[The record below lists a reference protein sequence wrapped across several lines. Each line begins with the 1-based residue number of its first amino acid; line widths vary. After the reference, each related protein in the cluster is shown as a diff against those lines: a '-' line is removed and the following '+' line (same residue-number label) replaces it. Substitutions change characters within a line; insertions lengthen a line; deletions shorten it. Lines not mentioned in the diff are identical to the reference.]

1 GGERGQD
8 RGGGWR
14 PEGEPGALDAGE
26 AGHGALAAAEQGVAS
41 AMTRLGMIYHNALG
55 VDRDPA
61 IAATWWAKAAARGD
75 ADGQAMLGA
84 AHLLGAGVPRDGVAA
99 LAWLLR

>member
-1 GGERGQD
+1 M
-8 RGGGWR
+8 
-14 PEGEPGALDAGE
+14 A
-26 AGHGALAAAEQGVAS
+26 
-41 AMTRLGMIYHNALG
+41 RLGMIYHNALG

-84 AHLLGAGVPRDGVAA
+84 AHLIGAGVPHDRVIA
-99 LAWLLR
+99 LAWLLRASAGGSALAVPFLNNARSALTAEEIADAERRAAAPLPETAA